1 MLSENQ
7 KRRNEMRDLRILY
20 FLDLSYNFGGSGNLL
35 VNYAAMM
42 QNAGCVVKVIIP
54 IDRKGEYDSEYDRRC
69 KKFRL
74 PCGYAFIST
83 AVEMPYVN
91 VWDTMDSEIG
101 RAHV

>member
-42 QNAGCVVKVIIP
+42 QNAGCVVNNP
-54 IDRKGEYDSEYDRRC
+54 
-69 KKFRL
+69 
-74 PCGYAFIST
+74 
-83 AVEMPYVN
+83 N
-91 VWDTMDSEIG
+91 
-101 RAHV
+101 